1 MSAFAYVNVE
11 DVPLQLRETSV
22 QRLDD
27 NASITLIYFDGC
39 PLVGQCEV
47 GKQRQ
52 IEYPF
57 PRVPELRNSLVEWLL
72 HWGINFYVMAD

>member
-1 MSAFAYVNVE
+1 MSALAFINLE

-39 PLVGQCEV
+39 PLVGQCEAGV
-47 GKQRQ
+47 AQ

-57 PRVPELRNSLVEWLL
+57 PRAPDLRNALVEWLL
-72 HWGINFYVMAD
+72 HWSINFYVIAG